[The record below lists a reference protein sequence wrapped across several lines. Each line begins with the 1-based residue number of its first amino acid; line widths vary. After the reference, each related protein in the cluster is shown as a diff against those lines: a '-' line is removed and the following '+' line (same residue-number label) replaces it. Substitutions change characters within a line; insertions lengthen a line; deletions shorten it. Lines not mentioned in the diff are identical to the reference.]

1 LSDRIDASDLC
12 RLIAAAASTQLPVTG
27 NDNFATAAA
36 FSEGE
41 ASVKL
46 ESWHSSE
53 DKRRWKIVRTD
64 TYTDV
69 AGEIVTADE
78 TTGECSMHV
87 GGETKTLSFGPCGI
101 RIVGRGR

>member
-12 RLIAAAASTQLPVTG
+12 RLIAAAASTQLPVTD